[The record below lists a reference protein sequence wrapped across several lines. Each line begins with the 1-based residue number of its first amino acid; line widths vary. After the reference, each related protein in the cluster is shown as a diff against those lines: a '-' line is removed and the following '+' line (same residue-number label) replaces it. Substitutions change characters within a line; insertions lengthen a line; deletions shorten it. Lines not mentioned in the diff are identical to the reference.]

1 VDGQW
6 FSGEEEGERGEGTE
20 GNDGVL
26 MGRRFDI
33 EGRGGS
39 GGVVGS
45 ISYQRG
51 KGKPSEVWGESD
63 MRVPPIRGLHLL
75 VQGRERGQIPFRVRL
90 VGRVAGPDWTTPV
103 QTSFLFFF
111 FLSFIL
117 FCFLFF
123 SITFAF

>member
-26 MGRRFDI
+26 MGRRFGI

-39 GGVVGS
+39 GGVVGGV
-45 ISYQRG
+45 SYQRG
-51 KGKPSEVWGESD
+51 KGKPSEVWGEFD

-75 VQGRERGQIPFRVRL
+75 VEERERADTVSG
-90 VGRVAGPDWTTPV
+90 
-103 QTSFLFFF
+103 
-111 FLSFIL
+111 
-117 FCFLFF
+117 
-123 SITFAF
+123 